1 MVLILFSILYGFGFP
16 AQGDLHETTVLR
28 TNDIGKDLCYT
39 IQKYCYTEKAIK
51 TGVFETFHT

>member
-39 IQKYCYTEKAIK
+39 IRLYYPLDDESIW
-51 TGVFETFHT
+51 V